1 MELQTL
7 KDPLRSPAQTLYSAE
22 RQILE
27 ALPKMVKA
35 TANAQL
41 ATEFEAH
48 LEQTREH
55 ANRLEDILEWH
66 DQTTR
71 GPRYSPP

>member
-7 KDPLRSPAQTLYSAE
+7 KDLYAHQLKTLYSAE
-22 RQILE
+22 RQILQ
-27 ALPKMVKA
+27 ALPKTVKA

-48 LEQTREH
+48 LE
-55 ANRLEDILEWH
+55 
-66 DQTTR
+66 
-71 GPRYSPP
+71 